1 MSLTVCRPFFT
12 AERAEIAEVLEH
24 LVAFSAVG

>member
-24 LVAFSAVG
+24 LVAFSVVG